1 MASLINIFWRFL
13 SVMFRVDQNLLHSH
27 ESIVHTYTYVCTR
40 TLPTPN
46 MSRLS
51 NICDSC
57 EFEIFAFSLALS
69 SSWLGV
75 FDSRRLGECREQPG
89 MRSPSHSRGQV
100 SLAEHRQKRIGWT
113 RGRSSNSCSSPA
125 QHRQCFVFFLSRSL
139 STKLG
144 DRR

>member
-75 FDSRRLGECREQPG
+75 FDSRRLGECREQPR
-89 MRSPSHSRGQV
+89 MRSPLQSRGQV
-100 SLAEHRQKRIGWT
+100 SLLNSRTWTKAHRMDPRPFFELVFLTSTASSMLCILPVYQ
-113 RGRSSNSCSSPA
+113 RS
-125 QHRQCFVFFLSRSL
+125 
-139 STKLG
+139 
-144 DRR
+144 